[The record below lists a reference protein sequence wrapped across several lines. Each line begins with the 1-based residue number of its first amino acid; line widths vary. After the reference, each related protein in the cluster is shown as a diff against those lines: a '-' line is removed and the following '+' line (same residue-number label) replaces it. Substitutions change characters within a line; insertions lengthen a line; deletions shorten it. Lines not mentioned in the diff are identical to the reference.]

1 MIVPGSRCAA
11 ACSRSPSVSP
21 PPSAPPKPERS
32 RLSVVP
38 LPVAVGADV
47 AVVLVADAGLAQ
59 VLGVVASGV
68 VLRVLHAR
76 HAAVAEEVA
85 NGW

>member
-1 MIVPGSRCAA
+1 MH
-11 ACSRSPSVSP
+11 P
-21 PPSAPPKPERS
+21 PQRS
-32 RLSVVP
+32 RLAVVP

-47 AVVLVADAGLAQ
+47 AVVLVADAGLAK

-76 HAAVAEEVA
+76 HATVAEEVA